1 MQNEQQNTTQNV
13 FVDNS
18 LQFVSTP
25 LSKEIREAIL
35 KKDFNSL
42 SLETK
47 ELLRNIA
54 FDLFVRN
61 RVEKQYEI
69 GNYIFTLKSLS
80 TKEILNMR
88 YKLSKLDIQNKEND
102 FYEIILLAVIYYI
115 SKIEIKKEEN
125 IEPIPIFISKD
136 NTNIDEK
143 IKELSEFLLNL
154 PAEVYQILVSYVNE
168 FADILNAVQIF
179 YLELINFFRTTQ
191 NTSRE

>member
-25 LSKEIREAIL
+25 LSKEIREAII

-191 NTSRE
+191 NTSRG

>member
-47 ELLRNIA
+47 ELLRDIA

-191 NTSRE
+191 NTSRG

>member
-191 NTSRE
+191 NTSRG